1 MKRFLSILMLVAM
14 GVTLVAC
21 GTTKNSSEGKKLSTE
36 DANDSAE
43 AFDWIE
49 GDIVSLS
56 DAGKKMKKIVVP
68 KECKE
73 LRSDIFYENDS
84 VEEITFENP
93 NTVLQEGEFYN
104 CKKLKNVYLPENL
117 KELED
122 YSFASCE
129 SLESIVIPDT
139 VEKIGDNA
147 FSHCKKL
154 KSVKLGK
161 SVKTIGKY
169 AFQSD
174 EKLENIE
181 FNEGLEAIGST
192 AFQYC
197 HSIKKI
203 ELKEGLK
210 SIERDAFSQMDS
222 LEEIYLPASL
232 ESVADT
238 ALFQFQTTKV
248 YVKKGSWADKNFE
261 SDITGNG
268 TLGAL
273 KKEYY

>member
-1 MKRFLSILMLVAM
+1 MKRFLSILMLVAT

-73 LRSDIFYENDS
+73 LDTQVFSDNEN
-84 VEEITFENP
+84 VEEIEFENP
-93 NTVLQEGEFYN
+93 DTKISQMAFFG
-104 CKKLKNVYLPENL
+104 CKNLKKIALPENL
-117 KELED
+117 KTILQYTFSECD
-122 YSFASCE
+122 
-129 SLESIVIPDT
+129 SLEEIVIPDAVEDIEYEAFAACKNLRT
-139 VEKIGDNA
+139 VK
-147 FSHCKKL
+147 C
-154 KSVKLGK
+154 GK
-161 SVKTIGKY
+161 NVKTIGKY
-169 AFQSD
+169 AFYTD

-181 FNEGLEAIGST
+181 FNEGLKTIASS